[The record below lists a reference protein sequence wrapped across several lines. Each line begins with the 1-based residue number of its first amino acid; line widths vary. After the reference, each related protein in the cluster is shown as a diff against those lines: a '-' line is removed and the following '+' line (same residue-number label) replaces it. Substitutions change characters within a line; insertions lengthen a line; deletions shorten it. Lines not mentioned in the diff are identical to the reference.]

1 MGIFKNSEETKTDE
15 KTPLI
20 NNRRLAII
28 GTALA
33 VVLAMSGY
41 ATGRAYCANHFPP
54 GSIVCGLDASWMTAD
69 ELASELESSVA
80 AYQTK
85 VTGDGIDLTLS
96 AADLGM
102 SIDARTVAQ
111 RALAKSN
118 ASAWPLGL
126 FSKTAI
132 ATGMD
137 ISVDRQMAADAVADA
152 VWTHNQTATSPT
164 NAQVVYDE
172 EQQTFVTEPEQ
183 LGTLLDADAVTNAI
197 VDDALV
203 LEEKTEL
210 NDDQLARP
218 DVLSDSPA
226 LASACDKAN
235 KMATLSVPLTFEG
248 KEVCTVTA
256 EQIQPARSAQSVRS
270 PVCSQYSHSA
280 QTSHSRSSEQRVR
293 TPRSP
298 SGCRCHQ
305 CITSPSRY

>member
-137 ISVDRQMAADAVADA
+137 ISVDRQMAADAVADVAREAQREEA
-152 VWTHNQTATSPT
+152 VLRR
-164 NAQVVYDE
+164 VRVEGDE
-172 EQQTFVTEPEQ
+172 EVRPH
-183 LGTLLDADAVTNAI
+183 I
-197 VDDALV
+197 VRRRQA
-203 LEEKTEL
+203 
-210 NDDQLARP
+210 
-218 DVLSDSPA
+218 
-226 LASACDKAN
+226 
-235 KMATLSVPLTFEG
+235 
-248 KEVCTVTA
+248 EVD
-256 EQIQPARSAQSVRS
+256 
-270 PVCSQYSHSA
+270 
-280 QTSHSRSSEQRVR
+280 
-293 TPRSP
+293 
-298 SGCRCHQ
+298 
-305 CITSPSRY
+305 